1 MWPGLGDKEVI
12 IYFLPVLNL
21 LPGRKS
27 LLGCLLEP
35 CFCVHL
41 KKLALQ
47 SLFSRN
53 LAGEIGNEFQQRQVF
68 IYSEAWDF
76 VNFFLIRM
84 YNKLCCYQALHSA
97 FCSLVACDAYVDA
110 VCIKMSCPNTADWG
124 ATCGWP
130 YGSGQA
136 DCSFSCEGME
146 GPLKHLTNAPCA
158 NFAAALRLE
167 ILSCGLALY
176 FL

>member
-1 MWPGLGDKEVI
+1 
-12 IYFLPVLNL
+12 
-21 LPGRKS
+21 

-76 VNFFLIRM
+76 VTFFLWECTT
-84 YNKLCCYQALHSA
+84 NFAATSLCIPHSA
-97 FCSLVACDAYVDA
+97 LLACDAYVDA
-110 VCIKMSCPNTADWG
+110 LCIKMSCPNTAD
-124 ATCGWP
+124 
-130 YGSGQA
+130 
-136 DCSFSCEGME
+136 
-146 GPLKHLTNAPCA
+146 
-158 NFAAALRLE
+158 
-167 ILSCGLALY
+167 
-176 FL
+176 

>member
-1 MWPGLGDKEVI
+1 M
-12 IYFLPVLNL
+12 FFASS
-21 LPGRKS
+21 R
-27 LLGCLLEP
+27 
-35 CFCVHL
+35 
-41 KKLALQ
+41 LAAWEEI
-47 SLFSRN
+47 
-53 LAGEIGNEFQQRQVF
+53 LAGLPLRSMVLCSFKKTCTAISFLQELGWRDRQWVSTTSG
-68 IYSEAWDF
+68 IYYSEAWDF
-76 VNFFLIRM
+76 VNFFLMGM
-84 YNKLCCYQALHSA
+84 YSKLCCYKALHST
-97 FCSLVACDAYVDA
+97 FCSLLACDAYVDA

-146 GPLKHLTNAPCA
+146 GPLKHLTNALCV

-167 ILSCGLALY
+167 ILSCGLALS